1 MDAIGWSTVGLCFCF
16 ICQEP
21 GNEKWLKSSQT
32 YNHGNT
38 KKVLPM

>member
-1 MDAIGWSTVGLCFCF
+1 MDAIGWSTVGLCFCFF

-32 YNHGNT
+32 YNHENT
-38 KKVLPM
+38 KVLPM